1 MAKSRNKKIAVYPG
15 TFDPM
20 TRGHVSLIRR
30 GLDVFDGV
38 VVAVAKDTGKNSLFS
53 LEERVEMAQEIFE
66 DEPRVEVEAFSGLLV
81 DYVRE
86 KNLNVILRGMRALS
100 DFEHEFQM
108 ALMNRKLDHTIQT
121 VFLMTDYKWLYLS
134 LTIVR
139 DVAKL
144 DGDLHGLVHDNVR
157 KRLREK
163 MQQLA

>member
-1 MAKSRNKKIAVYPG
+1 
-15 TFDPM
+15 M

-134 LTIVR
+134 STIVR

>member
-1 MAKSRNKKIAVYPG
+1 MIASNSSISIDPNKA
-15 TFDPM
+15 
-20 TRGHVSLIRR
+20 RVS
-30 GLDVFDGV
+30 GEYFN
-38 VVAVAKDTGKNSLFS
+38 ASST
-53 LEERVEMAQEIFE
+53 
-66 DEPRVEVEAFSGLLV
+66 
-81 DYVRE
+81 
-86 KNLNVILRGMRALS
+86 
-100 DFEHEFQM
+100 HEFQM

-134 LTIVR
+134 STIVR

>member
-134 LTIVR
+134 STIVR